1 MYTNE
6 FAQCSIPFIFAD
18 VWSAKKKG
26 MRSRSPAP
34 RGDREAAA
42 SEGAES
48 RAEQLPPASARGGR
62 RFDVRKLQEWS
73 CGDLPM
79 VLAGLAA
86 ILSWASTPELPVP
99 RAPDHGRNPE

>member
-1 MYTNE
+1 L
-6 FAQCSIPFIFAD
+6 AGD
-18 VWSAKKKG
+18 RHRAKKEMPK
-26 MRSRSPAP
+26 RSRSPAH
-34 RGDREAAA
+34 RGDRGDAA

-48 RAEQLPPASARGGR
+48 GVEQLPPASARGGR
-62 RFDVRKLQEWS
+62 RFDVRKLLEWS

-99 RAPDHGRNPE
+99 LAPDHGRNPEK